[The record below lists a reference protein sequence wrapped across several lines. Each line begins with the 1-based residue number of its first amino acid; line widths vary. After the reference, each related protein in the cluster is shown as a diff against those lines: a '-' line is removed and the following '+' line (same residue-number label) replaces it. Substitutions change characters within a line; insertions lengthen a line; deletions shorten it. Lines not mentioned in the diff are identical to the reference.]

1 MARFGRT
8 GPRLQPAPGSHPR
21 QPLRGVSG
29 VAWEDLFRVEIDNVS
44 VVQLDEDSVVLVPSD
59 YEEDPGP
66 VDNQE
71 EPNGREHLSQRTQL
85 TSDAL
90 RVWKTTAVYEHITE
104 PHARLV
110 PFKGRDPW
118 TGFPIL
124 AKPSGPPLSVF
135 LAEHRSVMYSQ
146 PTGASADEGVGRILP
161 QYRPL
166 IYQWALHLISGLV
179 FIGSHSVV
187 FGDLRTDACW
197 LSQPGLA
204 LSLVGFLDAGFR
216 SPAISS
222 GTQYNGSSWRDE
234 PFHPLHV
241 PRFQAVVPTVRTD
254 LFLWGCLVYEL
265 MTGLW
270 PGSGSS
276 TPHAQTQQMLVTRQ
290 WPALKEGFW
299 AVLSKGAGRICMG
312 PVGVMADL
320 VSTLEADGFEIDG
333 DDIRG
338 GQFDQLFATVQGE

>member
-21 QPLRGVSG
+21 PLLRGVPG
-29 VAWEDLFRVEIDNVS
+29 VAWEYLFRAEIDNVS
-44 VVQLDEDSVVLVPSD
+44 VVQLDEESVVLVPSD
-59 YEEDPGP
+59 YEEDPDL
-66 VDNQE
+66 VDEQ
-71 EPNGREHLSQRTQL
+71 EHLSQRTQI
-85 TSDAL
+85 TSDAS
-90 RVWKTTAVYEHITE
+90 RVWKTTAVYEHIAE

-124 AKPSGPPLSVF
+124 ARPSGPPLSVF
-135 LAEHRSVMYSQ
+135 LTEHKSVMYSQ
-146 PTGASADEGVGRILP
+146 PTGEEGGRILP

-187 FGDLRTDACW
+187 LGDLRTDACW
-197 LSQPGLA
+197 LSQPDLA

-216 SPAISS
+216 SPAVSS
-222 GTQYNGSSWRDE
+222 GAQYNGTSWRDE

-241 PRFQAVVPTVRTD
+241 PRFQAGLATVQTD

-265 MTGLW
+265 MTGVW

-276 TPHAQTQQMLVTRQ
+276 TSRAQAKEMLATRQ
-290 WPALKEGFW
+290 WPALEEEY
-299 AVLSKGAGRICMG
+299 LGRIIRRCWDNAY
-312 PVGVMADL
+312 VDAIGVMADL
-320 VSTLEADGFEIDG
+320 VSTLEADGLEING
-333 DDIRG
+333 DHISG
-338 GQFDQLFATVQGE
+338 GQFDQLLATVEGD

>member
-8 GPRLQPAPGSHPR
+8 GPRLQPEPGSHPR
-21 QPLRGVSG
+21 QLLRGVPG
-29 VAWEDLFRVEIDNVS
+29 VAWEDLFRAEIDNVS
-44 VVQLDEDSVVLVPSD
+44 VAQLDEDSVVLVPSD
-59 YEEDPGP
+59 YEEDSDL
-66 VDNQE
+66 VDDQ
-71 EPNGREHLSQRTQL
+71 EHLSQRTQL
-85 TSDAL
+85 TSDAS
-90 RVWKTTAVYEHITE
+90 RVWKTTAVYEYIAE

-124 AKPSGPPLSVF
+124 AKPSGPPLSIF
-135 LAEHRSVMYSQ
+135 LAEHRSAMYSQ
-146 PTGASADEGVGRILP
+146 PTGEEGGRILP

-187 FGDLRTDACW
+187 FGDLRTDTCW

-222 GTQYNGSSWRDE
+222 GIQFNGTSWRDE

-241 PRFQAVVPTVRTD
+241 PRFQAVVATVQTD

-265 MTGLW
+265 MTGVW
-270 PGSGSS
+270 PGSGPS
-276 TPHAQTQQMLVTRQ
+276 TSRAQAQEMLVTGQ
-290 WPALKEGFW
+290 WP
-299 AVLSKGAGRICMG
+299 VLEEDYLGRIIRGCWENSYEDA
-312 PVGVMADL
+312 VGVMADL

-333 DDIRG
+333 DDIRS
-338 GQFDQLFATVQGE
+338 GQFDQLFAIAQGD

>member
-8 GPRLQPAPGSHPR
+8 GPRLQPAPGSQPR
-21 QPLRGVSG
+21 QLLRGVPG
-29 VAWEDLFRVEIDNVS
+29 VAWEDLFRAEIDNVS
-44 VVQLDEDSVVLVPSD
+44 VAQLDEDSVVLVPSD
-59 YEEDPGP
+59 YEEDPDL

-71 EPNGREHLSQRTQL
+71 EAEEHLSQRTQL
-85 TSDAL
+85 TSDAS
-90 RVWKTTAVYEHITE
+90 RVWKTTAVYEHIAE

-146 PTGASADEGVGRILP
+146 PTGGSAEEGGRILP

-187 FGDLRTDACW
+187 LGDLRTDACW

-222 GTQYNGSSWRDE
+222 GTQYSGSSWRDE

-241 PRFQAVVPTVRTD
+241 PCFQAVVPTVQTD

-265 MTGLW
+265 MTGAW

-276 TPHAQTQQMLVTRQ
+276 TSRAQAEQMLATRQ
-290 WPALKEGFW
+290 WPALEEEY
-299 AVLSKGAGRICMG
+299 LGRIVKGCWENLY
-312 PVGVMADL
+312 VDALGVMADL
-320 VSTLEADGFEIDG
+320 VSTLKADGFEIDG

-338 GQFDQLFATVQGE
+338 GQFDQLFATFQGE